1 MYLLLPFFPSFPSLL
16 KWIILLTTHFYAYIF
31 RKRRF
36 KGSQEKGN
44 EGSWFYYPCLH
55 VCIPQFVLFSCI
67 LKCHNCICAIF
78 YETGSGERAGGRKD
92 RSFEKVRFIW
102 LFIAV
107 LRRVKCQHRFWSFY
121 LQRKKT
127 WVHPRA
133 MHSGE
138 TVVRALTSHQCGPRL
153 NPGMDASCRLS
164 LLLVLSFVRRGF
176 SLGTPFSPLLK
187 INISKFQFDQES
199 AGRRTTKWMLL
210 PLCCYLLLFFY
221 GMLVSWREFY

>member
-1 MYLLLPFFPSFPSLL
+1 MYLLLPFFPSFPGLL

-78 YETGSGERAGGRKD
+78 YETDSGERAGGRKD

-138 TVVRALTSHQCGPRL
+138 SSH
-153 NPGMDASCRLS
+153 LS
-164 LLLVLSFVRRGF
+164 PMWTTFKSWH
-176 SLGTPFSPLLK
+176 
-187 INISKFQFDQES
+187 
-199 AGRRTTKWMLL
+199 GRFL
-210 PLCCYLLLFFY
+210 
-221 GMLVSWREFY
+221 

>member
-1 MYLLLPFFPSFPSLL
+1 MTCTCTSCKLLPSFPGNVLCTGVGWEGKGKSLLRISEMSVKHHVPPAAFFPSFPGLL

-67 LKCHNCICAIF
+67 LKCHHCICAIF

-92 RSFEKVRFIW
+92 QSFEKVRFIW

-138 TVVRALTSHQCGPRL
+138 SSH
-153 NPGMDASCRLS
+153 LS
-164 LLLVLSFVRRGF
+164 PMWTAFKSWH
-176 SLGTPFSPLLK
+176 
-187 INISKFQFDQES
+187 
-199 AGRRTTKWMLL
+199 GRFL
-210 PLCCYLLLFFY
+210 
-221 GMLVSWREFY
+221 

>member
-1 MYLLLPFFPSFPSLL
+1 MYLLLPFFPSFPGLL

-138 TVVRALTSHQCGPRL
+138 SSHLSPMWTGFKSWHGRFVWVEFVI
-153 NPGMDASCRLS
+153 GS
-164 LLLVLSFVRRGF
+164 LLF
-176 SLGTPFSPLLK
+176 SQRFFSRYSVFPLGK

-199 AGRRTTKWMLL
+199 AGRRATKWMLL
-210 PLCCYLLLFFY
+210 PLCCYLLFIY
-221 GMLVSWREFY
+221 Y